1 MNSFLGA
8 RIIHKANGNLE
19 SLLGRYK
26 AEGLAFLAVFVL
38 VFSSLKMYSVAFS
51 SGNVEQ
57 WANITN
63 QMFYGGQDFL
73 FSYGPLYW
81 LTGNSSSQYNMST
94 YWGSI
99 IFLSVLY
106 ACFWSVIFTLVSKAR
121 TYIFF
126 SVAFFLFFSG
136 LIFPAALFIL
146 PFAVVAYFEFSKDKP
161 LVIKS
166 RFMMVIGVVVGF
178 LFYVRF
184 FYGLVGLATFGSY
197 FFVRFFSEKKV
208 SRLALFVVGVVVS
221 YVFFGLIIFHDKV
234 SLVNYLVI
242 NKNLSFGNSV
252 DMTQDVV
259 NSGSTFVAVLL
270 VIVFLNV
277 YLLFKRRSLLLTVN
291 VLLLLFFKLGFSRTD
306 HYVGYFVIPTATLA
320 LVMIFDKSRL
330 GRLLFVLTMVGLY
343 YLSANP
349 SYPGAPTKSALL
361 PAIDFSVEY
370 EDRMQSLYAEFK
382 LEDDLLRRIGKSTID
397 VYPYNNEYAFA
408 NKLNY
413 KYRPSFQNYMTLTPA
428 LDLMNKKFFESSA
441 RPKFVLF
448 TSGINCGSDKCNVFD
463 DFDQKLSLSE
473 DPLTVSSIL
482 LNYHTVSVS
491 KGKNGLPLILLEE
504 NDGYAVYA
512 ESPISEKTMN
522 FGEWYKVPRA
532 ADGVTKIIPD
542 FELTNYGR
550 IKNLLFRGS
559 ILKVRYKFFSG
570 DVREYRLNIINS
582 KSGVWVSPLLDNFEL
597 SGDAVDSV
605 MFLSQS
611 SNYFKPKFK
620 SRWVKVHIPGV
631 HTKAIQRAYTKDVI
645 LNDILS
651 SVPGVN
657 KDVEIGCDGSIDS
670 INGDLP
676 TSSELNFNAAELLKV
691 RGWLALSTKD
701 GTLFDKTFLTLTDIN
716 GKTTFISTNG
726 EVRDDVGA
734 AFKKTSLNAAG
745 YNTLIDLSILNGTY
759 TLGMG
764 GVHNQEFYSCSQYTI
779 PVTIDK

>member
-1 MNSFLGA
+1 VNSFFRA
-8 RIIHKANGNLE
+8 RILHKVYGNLE
-19 SLLGRYK
+19 SLLGRCRI
-26 AEGLAFLAVFVL
+26 EGVAFLAVFVL

-51 SGNVEQ
+51 TGNVEQ

-81 LTGNSSSQYNMST
+81 LTGNNSSQYSAST
-94 YWGSI
+94 YWVSI

-106 ACFWSVIFTLVSKAR
+106 ACFWSVIFTLVNQTR
-121 TYIFF
+121 TYIYFA
-126 SVAFFLFFSG
+126 VAFFLFFSS

-166 RFMMVIGVVVGF
+166 RFMMVIGLVVGF

-197 FFVRFFSEKKV
+197 FFIRFFSEKKV
-208 SRLALFVVGVVVS
+208 SRLVFFVVGVVVS

-242 NKNLSFGNSV
+242 NKSLSFGNSV

-270 VIVFLNV
+270 VAVFLNV
-277 YLLFKRRSLLLTVN
+277 YLLFRRRSLLLTLN
-291 VLLLLFFKLGFSRTD
+291 VLLLLLFKLGFSRTD
-306 HYVGYFVIPTATLA
+306 HYVGYFVIPTAALA

-330 GRLLFVLTMVGLY
+330 GRLLFVLTMAVLY
-343 YLSANP
+343 YLSTNP
-349 SYPGAPTKSALL
+349 SYPGAPTRSVLL
-361 PAIDFSVEY
+361 PAIDFSVGY
-370 EDRMQSLYAEFK
+370 EDRMQSLYVDFK
-382 LEDDLLRRIGKSTID
+382 LEDELLRRIGKSTID

-428 LDLMNKKFFESSA
+428 LDLMNKKFFESSD

-448 TSGINCGSDKCNVFD
+448 TSGINCGSEKCNVFD
-463 DFDQKLSLSE
+463 DFDQKLSLNE

-504 NDGYAVYA
+504 NDGHTVYY

-522 FGEWYKVPRA
+522 FGEWYKVPRV

-542 FELTNYGR
+542 FELTHYGR

-582 KSGVWVSPLLDNFEL
+582 KSGVWVSPLLDNFEF

-611 SNYFKPKFK
+611 SKYFKPKFK

-631 HTKAIQRAYTKDVI
+631 HTKAIPRASTKNVV
-645 LNDILS
+645 LNNILS
-651 SVPGVN
+651 SLPDVN
-657 KDVEIGCDGSIDS
+657 KNVEIACDGSIDS

-676 TSSELNFNAAELLKV
+676 TSSELNFNSAELLNV

-701 GTLFDKTFLTLTDIN
+701 GTLFDKAFLTLTDIN
-716 GKTTFISTNG
+716 GKKTFISTNV

-734 AFKKTSLNAAG
+734 AFKKTSLNPAG

-764 GVHNQEFYSCSQYTI
+764 GVHNQEFYSCSQYAI

>member
-1 MNSFLGA
+1 
-8 RIIHKANGNLE
+8 
-19 SLLGRYK
+19 
-26 AEGLAFLAVFVL
+26 
-38 VFSSLKMYSVAFS
+38 
-51 SGNVEQ
+51 
-57 WANITN
+57 
-63 QMFYGGQDFL
+63 
-73 FSYGPLYW
+73 
-81 LTGNSSSQYNMST
+81 
-94 YWGSI
+94 
-99 IFLSVLY
+99 
-106 ACFWSVIFTLVSKAR
+106 
-121 TYIFF
+121 
-126 SVAFFLFFSG
+126 
-136 LIFPAALFIL
+136 
-146 PFAVVAYFEFSKDKP
+146 
-161 LVIKS
+161 
-166 RFMMVIGVVVGF
+166 
-178 LFYVRF
+178 
-184 FYGLVGLATFGSY
+184 
-197 FFVRFFSEKKV
+197 
-208 SRLALFVVGVVVS
+208 
-221 YVFFGLIIFHDKV
+221 
-234 SLVNYLVI
+234 
-242 NKNLSFGNSV
+242 
-252 DMTQDVV
+252 
-259 NSGSTFVAVLL
+259 
-270 VIVFLNV
+270 
-277 YLLFKRRSLLLTVN
+277 
-291 VLLLLFFKLGFSRTD
+291 
-306 HYVGYFVIPTATLA
+306 
-320 LVMIFDKSRL
+320 
-330 GRLLFVLTMVGLY
+330 
-343 YLSANP
+343 
-349 SYPGAPTKSALL
+349 
-361 PAIDFSVEY
+361 
-370 EDRMQSLYAEFK
+370 
-382 LEDDLLRRIGKSTID
+382 
-397 VYPYNNEYAFA
+397 
-408 NKLNY
+408 
-413 KYRPSFQNYMTLTPA
+413 
-428 LDLMNKKFFESSA
+428 
-441 RPKFVLF
+441 
-448 TSGINCGSDKCNVFD
+448 
-463 DFDQKLSLSE
+463 
-473 DPLTVSSIL
+473 
-482 LNYHTVSVS
+482 
-491 KGKNGLPLILLEE
+491 
-504 NDGYAVYA
+504 
-512 ESPISEKTMN
+512 
-522 FGEWYKVPRA
+522 VPRA